1 MISEQH
7 QDLHLDTTKSQFK
20 WIQRRNGRRKKYSV
34 LHRFPSVVMLEGSQ
48 EAQGSHEGNNNKAD
62 ISVLLSSVRHGHLPM
77 GLALGGPMEGSQM
90 RNHK

>member
-1 MISEQH
+1 M
-7 QDLHLDTTKSQFK
+7 DTKTKWQ
-20 WIQRRNGRRKKYSV
+20 KKYLV
-34 LHRFPSVVMLEGSQ
+34 LHRFPSAVMLEGSQ
-48 EAQGSHEGNNNKAD
+48 ESQGSHEGSNSKAD